1 MDPGSWYPPPGPNK
15 QRKSLIYI
23 YIYKTKIN
31 GIQSY
36 PTLYFLASETQ
47 DFNYTRKRER
57 TRGSRLSA
65 INLAIGGRWR
75 IVVLPAPPQ
84 YLIRAIRADTRSGQ
98 LLGTRMEATLV
109 FLVAVQRPR
118 GLLSG
123 LGYIWI

>member
-1 MDPGSWYPPPGPNK
+1 MGSRVIP
-15 QRKSLIYI
+15 RYI
-23 YIYKTKIN
+23 FSRQKLRILT
-31 GIQSY
+31 
-36 PTLYFLASETQ
+36 T
-47 DFNYTRKRER
+47 TRKRER

-65 INLAIGGRWR
+65 INLAIGSRWR

>member
-1 MDPGSWYPPPGPNK
+1 MGSRVIP
-15 QRKSLIYI
+15 RYI
-23 YIYKTKIN
+23 FSRQKLRILTTPEK
-31 GIQSY
+31 G
-36 PTLYFLASETQ
+36 E
-47 DFNYTRKRER
+47 RER

-65 INLAIGGRWR
+65 INLAIGSRWR

-118 GLLSG
+118 GLFSG